1 MSDEEKPS
9 KTLPGKVERIIAPI
23 VPGEPEKAEIA
34 VDGADNLYGEL
45 RIENT
50 MTNSEGDTVSL
61 KPGADVEVTIQANP
75 KDTVIKKSQ

>member
-23 VPGEPEKAEIA
+23 APGEPEKAEIA
-34 VDGADNLYGEL
+34 VDGADNLYGEI

-50 MTNSEGDTVSL
+50 LTNSGGDAVSL
-61 KPGADVEVTIQANP
+61 KRGAEVEVTIQANP
-75 KDTVIKKSQ
+75 EDTVIKKPQ